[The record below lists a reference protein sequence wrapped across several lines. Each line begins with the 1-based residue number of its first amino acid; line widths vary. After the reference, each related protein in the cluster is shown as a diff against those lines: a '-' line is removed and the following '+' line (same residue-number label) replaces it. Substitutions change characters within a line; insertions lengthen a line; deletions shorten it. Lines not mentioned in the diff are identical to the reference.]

1 MVLRNTRGTVS
12 RTIGGRMKKCA
23 WILTLVMVSVLVCSS
38 MALAQE
44 KATAAKK
51 AEKAEKQIV
60 IKLPEG
66 AGEMMPGCQMMGSMA
81 GCGMGRMQSGGMG
94 CCGMGCCAMGGRGAG
109 MAGCGM
115 PGAGAKMMWTQ
126 KAAGPG
132 CGMGSMGAGAG
143 MGRGMMCG
151 PMGQGMGGG
160 MCKHGCAGCY
170 LKCADALE
178 LSKKQMGDLKAICS
192 AAKKAMIRKQA
203 DIKVAQAELNEIMN
217 EDVLDF
223 AKAKAKISEIAN
235 LKAGIQT
242 DRLANIQKAQK
253 ILTAEQ
259 LRQCKAMCA
268 GSCGAAGQ
276 QARKCITIMKGAGGM
291 DMGDD
296 EEDIEMEVEEEGEDN

>member
-1 MVLRNTRGTVS
+1 
-12 RTIGGRMKKCA
+12 MKKCA
-23 WILTLVMVSVLVCSS
+23 WILTLVMVSILVCSS
-38 MALAQE
+38 MALAQT
-44 KATAAKK
+44 KATEAKK
-51 AEKAEKQIV
+51 AQKQIV

-66 AGEMMPGCQMMGSMA
+66 AGEMMPGCQMMGQMGQMGQSPACMMMGPMA
-81 GCGMGRMQSGGMG
+81 GSGMGRMQSGGMG

-115 PGAGAKMMWTQ
+115 AGAGPRMTWNQ

-151 PMGQGMGGG
+151 PMGQGMAGG

-178 LSKKQMGDLKAICS
+178 LSKKQIGDLKAICS
-192 AAKKAMIRKQA
+192 TAKKAMIHKQA

-242 DRLANIQKAQK
+242 DRLTNIQKAQK

-259 LRQCKAMCA
+259 LKQCKAMCA
-268 GSCGAAGQ
+268 GSCGAVGQ
-276 QARKCITIMKGAGGM
+276 QAKKCITIMKGAGGM

-296 EEDIEMEVEEEGEDN
+296 EEDIEVEVEEEGEDN